1 MEYLK
6 LIGIVIIILG
16 FAFKFDTIAVVIIS
30 AVATALV
37 AGISVP
43 DLLTLLGKSFVENR
57 VVSLFFLTLPM
68 IGVIE
73 RHGLKQAAVNAIKKL
88 KNLTPG
94 RILNLYLLIRE
105 VACAFGI
112 TLSGQ
117 VQFVRP
123 LISPMVQAAAGAR
136 EKLTPKQI
144 DLIKAR
150 SAATDNFGNFYAQN
164 LFVASGGILLM
175 ASTMKSLG
183 HAVEPTSIVL
193 YSIPMAVITFIITA
207 IYNMRFDRQFNVKRN
222 KKQED

>member
-16 FAFKFDTIAVVIIS
+16 FALKFDTIAVVIIS

-136 EKLTPKQI
+136 GKLTPKQI

-164 LFVASGGILLM
+164 LFVASGGVLLM

>member
-136 EKLTPKQI
+136 KKLTPKQI

-207 IYNMRFDRQFNVKRN
+207 IYNMRFDRQFNVKRS

>member
-136 EKLTPKQI
+136 KKLTPKQI

-164 LFVASGGILLM
+164 LFVASGGVLLM

>member
-136 EKLTPKQI
+136 KKLTPKQI

>member
-164 LFVASGGILLM
+164 LFVASGGVLLM